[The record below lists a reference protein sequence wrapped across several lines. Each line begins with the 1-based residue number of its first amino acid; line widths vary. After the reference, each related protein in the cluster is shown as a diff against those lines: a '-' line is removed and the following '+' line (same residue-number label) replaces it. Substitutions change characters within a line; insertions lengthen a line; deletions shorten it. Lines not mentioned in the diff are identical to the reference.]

1 MLLIA
6 LGGEGLPNIN
16 PTILIRHTQLIRV
29 WLLLALRVI
38 LGRFILNPPKTSLS
52 ALALANQPSGRQK
65 RGSEM
70 SVPLG
75 CVSVS
80 LLLKSDRSWAGTIFY
95 AKETIIHPTRASYR
109 FGQQDR
115 QTESEL
121 ERAGLKQAGEKIR
134 LLLILQI
141 LG

>member
-1 MLLIA
+1 
-6 LGGEGLPNIN
+6 
-16 PTILIRHTQLIRV
+16 
-29 WLLLALRVI
+29 
-38 LGRFILNPPKTSLS
+38 
-52 ALALANQPSGRQK
+52 
-65 RGSEM
+65 M

-121 ERAGLKQAGEKIR
+121 EREQVLNKQGKKF
-134 LLLILQI
+134 
-141 LG
+141 GSC